1 MTAKDVVVGSAIGL
15 HARPAGIISDAAA
28 KFDEEIT
35 IAVEGEEPVNATSA
49 LLIMSLGVEHGQTV
63 TVASENV
70 AAVNT
75 CLLYTSPSPRD
86 GLLSRMPSSA

>member
-49 LLIMSLGVEHGQTV
+49 LLVMSLVVEHGQTV

-75 CLLYTSPSPRD
+75 IADLIEKDLD
-86 GLLSRMPSSA
+86 AE

>member
-63 TVASENV
+63 TVVSENV

-75 CLLYTSPSPRD
+75 IADLIEKDLD
-86 GLLSRMPSSA
+86 AE

>member
-49 LLIMSLGVEHGQTV
+49 LLIMSLEVEHGQTV

-75 CLLYTSPSPRD
+75 IADLIEKDLD
-86 GLLSRMPSSA
+86 AE

>member
-35 IAVEGEEPVNATSA
+35 IAVDGEEPVNATSA

-63 TVASENV
+63 TIESENV
-70 AAVNT
+70 AAVDAIAD
-75 CLLYTSPSPRD
+75 LVAQDLD
-86 GLLSRMPSSA
+86 AE

>member
-1 MTAKDVVVGSAIGL
+1 MTAKDVVVGSAIGR

-35 IAVEGEEPVNATSA
+35 IAVDGEEPVNATSA

-63 TVASENV
+63 TIESENV
-70 AAVNT
+70 AAVDAIAD
-75 CLLYTSPSPRD
+75 LVAQDLD
-86 GLLSRMPSSA
+86 AE

>member
-35 IAVEGEEPVNATSA
+35 IAVDGEEPVNATSA

-75 CLLYTSPSPRD
+75 IADLIEKDLD
-86 GLLSRMPSSA
+86 AE

>member
-35 IAVEGEEPVNATSA
+35 IAVDVEEPVNATSA

-63 TVASENV
+63 TIESENV
-70 AAVNT
+70 AAVDSIAD
-75 CLLYTSPSPRD
+75 LVAKDLD
-86 GLLSRMPSSA
+86 AE

>member
-28 KFDEEIT
+28 KFDDEIT
-35 IAVEGEEPVNATSA
+35 IAVDGEEPVNATSA

-63 TVASENV
+63 TIESENV
-70 AAVNT
+70 AAVDSIAD
-75 CLLYTSPSPRD
+75 LVAKDLD
-86 GLLSRMPSSA
+86 AE

>member
-1 MTAKDVVVGSAIGL
+1 MTAKDVVVVGSAIGL

-75 CLLYTSPSPRD
+75 IADLIEKDLD
-86 GLLSRMPSSA
+86 AE

>member
-35 IAVEGEEPVNATSA
+35 IAVEVEEPVNATSA

-75 CLLYTSPSPRD
+75 IADLIEKDLD
-86 GLLSRMPSSA
+86 AE